1 MTSNSFQVEYS
12 EKMSSDIDNSD
23 DEDITVA
30 FDKSAMKSTEVDSD
44 DSDVP
49 VDVSWKD
56 SKSVFEQD
64 EKNRNNAVKFARS
77 VDKAKRRKKNE
88 MFISQKE
95 AKRKLTK
102 LPEDIVQAVVKKLK
116 PEPDQIQEEDI
127 KKRERKKASKINKN
141 KRERNRK
148 EYSHVVI
155 LDEEVNKYK
164 KVQESAAEFL
174 TNHFYGNRLQRTSG
188 SKQLTMQSKSSGAV
202 KPSFKFSNKV

>member
-1 MTSNSFQVEYS
+1 
-12 EKMSSDIDNSD
+12 MSSEIDDSD
-23 DEDITVA
+23 GENNVA
-30 FDKSAMKSTEVDSD
+30 SDKSPKKSTEFDSD
-44 DSDVP
+44 DSDIP
-49 VDVSWKD
+49 VNVSWKD

-102 LPEDIVQAVVKKLK
+102 LPEDIVQAVVKKAK
-116 PEPDQIQEEDI
+116 PVEPGQIEEQDT
-127 KKRERKKASKINKN
+127 KKRQRKKASKKN
-141 KRERNRK
+141 KK
-148 EYSHVVI
+148 ESSKEEYCHVVI
-155 LDEEVNKYK
+155 LDEEVNQYK

-188 SKQLTMQSKSSGAV
+188 SKQLTMQSKSRGAV
-202 KPSFKFSNKV
+202 KPSVKFSNKV

>member
-1 MTSNSFQVEYS
+1 
-12 EKMSSDIDNSD
+12 MSSEIDDSD
-23 DEDITVA
+23 GENNVA
-30 FDKSAMKSTEVDSD
+30 SDKSPKKSTEVDSD
-44 DSDVP
+44 DSDIP
-49 VDVSWKD
+49 VNVSWKD

-102 LPEDIVQAVVKKLK
+102 LPEDIVQAVVKKAK
-116 PEPDQIQEEDI
+116 PVEPGQIEEEDT
-127 KKRERKKASKINKN
+127 KKRQRKKASKKNKN
-141 KRERNRK
+141 KK
-148 EYSHVVI
+148 ESSKEEYCHVVI
-155 LDEEVNKYK
+155 LDEEVNQYK

-188 SKQLTMQSKSSGAV
+188 SKQLTMQSKSYGAV
-202 KPSFKFSNKV
+202 KPSVKFSNKV

>member
-1 MTSNSFQVEYS
+1 
-12 EKMSSDIDNSD
+12 MSSEIDDSD
-23 DEDITVA
+23 GENNVA
-30 FDKSAMKSTEVDSD
+30 SDKSPKKSTEFDSD
-44 DSDVP
+44 DSDIP
-49 VDVSWKD
+49 VNVSWKD

-102 LPEDIVQAVVKKLK
+102 LPEDIVQAVVKKAK
-116 PEPDQIQEEDI
+116 PVEPGQIEEQDT
-127 KKRERKKASKINKN
+127 KKRQRKKASKKN
-141 KRERNRK
+141 KK
-148 EYSHVVI
+148 ESSKEEYCHVVI
-155 LDEEVNKYK
+155 LDEEVNQYK

-188 SKQLTMQSKSSGAV
+188 SKQLTMQSKSCGAV
-202 KPSFKFSNKV
+202 KPSVKFSNKV